1 MQAEEFVDMISSI
14 RFKDHRLLHHH
25 SHHHNHHNLLLPHRP
40 VLVLVLLYIFL
51 RSYDAA
57 DLHTLFSHI
66 SMFFD

>member
-1 MQAEEFVDMISSI
+1 MQAEEFVDMISSM
-14 RFKDHRLLHHH
+14 RFRDRRLLHHH
-25 SHHHNHHNLLLPHRP
+25 SHSHNHHHNLHLPHRP
-40 VLVLVLLYIFL
+40 VLVLLYIFL